1 RRGGRLVSQHGSCA
15 PQGSAVD
22 QDLACVLGGGAHRHG
37 PPMSTATYTIQI
49 HLDRPDAQAELLA
62 TVQALH
68 RTLANTNGA
77 PSPTTPILRAPPT
90 PVAPCT
96 AVTDGTE
103 RTSELH
109 PHLLHHLI
117 HQPHAA

>member
-1 RRGGRLVSQHGSCA
+1 
-15 PQGSAVD
+15 
-22 QDLACVLGGGAHRHG
+22 
-37 PPMSTATYTIQI
+37 MSTATYTIQI

-77 PSPTTPILRAPPT
+77 PSPTTTILHSPSK
-90 PVAPCT
+90 PVAAWT
-96 AVTDGTE
+96 TDTDGTE
-103 RTSELH
+103 RTSEHH

-117 HQPHAA
+117 NQPHAA